1 MEEIPAPLGDVYN
14 PMNNGIFWVLTG
26 AGYLPS
32 TVRDVTRCE
41 AAQRVRSL
49 HAKPSKGREGALRNR
64 YVSEIQ

>member
-26 AGYLPS
+26 AGFLPS
-32 TVRDVTRCE
+32 TVRACE

-49 HAKPSKGREGALRNR
+49 HAKPSKGREGALRKNM
-64 YVSEIQ
+64 S